1 MPIEHLNSLAFRT
14 WIDEAEQHS
23 RFSDYTEYE
32 NYYLGQFNK
41 VTLPKHITDCLSTDV
56 ATKANICRAIIDT
69 KVQYICGQPVGITV
83 EGDQSEQTKQ
93 AEEFLYTIYK
103 NNGLVYKNMLK
114 AIRILAKKGDVF
126 LKIDKQEAG
135 GLLKKYAQKIIE
147 RLAFWKDYTA
157 DYANK
162 IKVNVV
168 NPNFVLP
175 KYSDNNYE
183 EMELCAV
190 KYFTYNDKGE
200 KEWKAE
206 VWYPDVKQYWTLKIL
221 EQSNKS
227 TVATEKVW
235 NHIWQLD
242 MEEENKYGFIP
253 FIHIINTIDD
263 RDFGISDLHDIV
275 EIQNNY
281 NKTLTDLAIGMDYQA
296 FQRIFIIGAMTK
308 AGKQWDISP
317 GTITE
322 IPGENAKVTFIPN
335 ADMSPYLESLKMIKA
350 LACEVSQTP
359 QIALG
364 TIEGGVPSGYALR
377 IHYQPLENKCNET
390 KVLLQDAFQA
400 LNEMIFVMAEIDG
413 TVSYAGMATKL
424 QFMGGLPVDKDS
436 VVKTHTQQIA
446 NGTLSK
452 ETSMQEEGVED
463 IDEENERIRAES
475 METDLY
481 GSQAE
486 RIASESTSVEDLIKG
501 LNLTKEAQP
510 AEVPIPE
517 GE

>member
-1 MPIEHLNSLAFRT
+1 MPIEHLNSLAFRA

-32 NYYLGQFNK
+32 NYYLGQFDK

-69 KVQYICGQPVGITV
+69 KVQYICGKPVSITV
-83 EGDQSEQTKQ
+83 EDDQSEEAKQ
-93 AEEFLYTIYK
+93 AERFLYTIYK

-114 AIRILAKKGDVF
+114 VIRILAKKGDVF
-126 LKIDKQEAG
+126 LKIDKQEDG
-135 GLLKKYAQKIIE
+135 GLLKKYAKKIIE
-147 RLAFWKDYTA
+147 KIAFWKDYTA
-157 DYANK
+157 NYANQIK
-162 IKVNVV
+162 INVI

-175 KYSDNNYE
+175 KYSDSNYE

-190 KYFTYNDKGE
+190 KYFIYNDKGE

-206 VWYPDVKQYWTLKIL
+206 IWYPDLKQYWTLHTL
-221 EQSNKS
+221 EQSDKT
-227 TVATEKVW
+227 TVATEKIW
-235 NHIWQLD
+235 DHIWELD
-242 MEEENKYGFIP
+242 KEEENKYGFVP

-263 RDFGISDLHDIV
+263 REFGISDLHDIV

-281 NKTLTDLAIGMDYQA
+281 NKVLTDLAIGMDYQA

-317 GTITE
+317 GTVTE
-322 IPGENAKVTFIPN
+322 IPNPDAKVEFIPN

-364 TIEGGVPSGYALR
+364 TIEGGIPSGYALR
-377 IHYQPLENKCNET
+377 IHYQPLENKSNET
-390 KVLLQDAFQA
+390 KVLLQEAFQA
-400 LNEMIFVMAEIDG
+400 LNEMIFIMASID
-413 TVSYAGMATKL
+413 SKANYAGMATKL
-424 QFMGGLPVDKDS
+424 QFMGGLPIDEASIVE
-436 VVKTHTQQIA
+436 THTKQLA
-446 NGTLSK
+446 NGTISR
-452 ETSMQEEGVED
+452 ETAMQEEGVED
-463 IDEENERIRAES
+463 IDEEKERIRSES

-486 RIASESTSVEDLIKG
+486 RISEESASIEEMMKG
-501 LNLTKEAQP
+501 LNLTKAPE
-510 AEVPIPE
+510 EVPITE
-517 GE
+517 E